1 MKKKIVKE
9 KKPATPLKSSQ
20 KMGNDAWQ
28 RMMLIGQ
35 GAMDIAT
42 KYRLIKEKEEQ
53 AKQAE
58 KEAKKAAKKKA
69 VKKKSAK
76 KVTTVKSK

>member
-9 KKPATPLKSSQ
+9 KKPASLKSSQ